1 MRETIL
7 QAPCRTNLAPTA
19 GMTARKMR
27 SDQIQAFRRRPLHD
41 AETRLV
47 PQEDIRSKLA
57 GFIRNWA
64 SAPDRSESDQG
75 GQRDDDAS
83 SLPALRSRLEHL
95 EQEMR
100 ECRNAVETA
109 RRQNINLRLLLA
121 DLSADNDRLRLA
133 ADMCEVSDLRR
144 EVAGLMDR
152 LGAASSSGADIDYSA
167 FEDRFRGD
175 SESLASLQ
183 RAYLP
188 YLPAPGPAGVV
199 LDVGC
204 GRGEML
210 QILIDAGY
218 DAVGVDMD
226 PSMVRTCQAK
236 GLPVVNNSALPYLRA
251 AAPDSFKAIF
261 CAQVVEHLM
270 TCEIEELLRLSLGR
284 LQPGGVLLMETINPT
299 SLHALANH
307 FFADTSHIRP
317 VHPET
322 LKFICQQVGFSVVQV
337 EYRSRHSLMSQLDR
351 MDSGPTGAAVTA
363 LLRSVYGFQDY
374 MVLATK

>member
-1 MRETIL
+1 M
-7 QAPCRTNLAPTA
+7 Q
-19 GMTARKMR
+19 
-27 SDQIQAFRRRPLHD
+27 D

-47 PQEDIRSKLA
+47 PHDDMRSKLL

-64 SAPDRSESDQG
+64 ASPDESEVNPGAHKDEEMPLAGLQ
-75 GQRDDDAS
+75 
-83 SLPALRSRLEHL
+83 SRLEHL
-95 EQEMR
+95 EREMR
-100 ECRNAVETA
+100 ECHNAIETA

-133 ADMCEVSDLRR
+133 ADTSEVSGLRR
-144 EVAGLMDR
+144 EVAGLMER
-152 LGAASSSGADIDYSA
+152 LGVASSSGADIDYSA

-175 SESLASLQ
+175 SESLAAAQ
-183 RAYLP
+183 RAYIP
-188 YLPAPGPAGVV
+188 YLPPPGSEGVV

-210 QILIDAGY
+210 QALLDSGH

-236 GLPVVNNSALPYLRA
+236 GLPVVEGSALPYLRA
-251 AAPDSFKAIF
+251 AAPDTFKAIF
-261 CAQVVEHLM
+261 CAQVVEHLL
-270 TCEIEELLRLSLGR
+270 TSEIEELLRLSLGR
-284 LQPGGVLLMETINPT
+284 LRSGGVLLVETINPT

-307 FFADTSHIRP
+307 FFADTSHVRP

-322 LKFICQQVGFSVVQV
+322 LKFICEQVGFGAATV
-337 EYRSRHSLMSQLDR
+337 EYRSRHPMMSRVD
-351 MDSGPTGAAVTA
+351 DIDPGPTGEAVVG

-374 MVLATK
+374 VLLATK